1 MVYTESTSIGNGI
14 YSPVPSFFK
23 GENYELDLETQVKHA
38 KGLYD
43 NGINGVVIAGSMGE
57 SIHLTR
63 QERIEILKA
72 IRGAIPDKNF
82 KCISGMPYTNIA
94 DTISEIEE
102 ISQAGGDYAILLTP
116 GYYGP
121 NLTHQ
126 LGIIDY
132 FKLVA
137 DKLALPI
144 IIYHYPGV
152 SNGTDLVAETFDE
165 LLKHPKIV
173 GVKLTHF
180 SIDKYILLTGN
191 KEQNEANNFK
201 PFTGLGQILVPSL
214 AVGAFGAID
223 GMSGIFPKTLRKLY
237 QLYNDNQLEEA
248 NKLQY
253 LVTKAN
259 RMIFDLNLVG
269 VKYTLHLVHGLGD
282 SSVSGRPPLTNK
294 ITPEIYSKYEADIQA
309 LAKYETSL

>member
-1 MVYTESTSIGNGI
+1 MVFTEETSIGNGI
-14 YSPVPSFFK
+14 YSPVPTFFK
-23 GENYELDLETQVKHA
+23 ANYDLDLETQAKHA

-63 QERIEILKA
+63 QERVLVLKA
-72 IRGAIPDKNF
+72 IRAAIPDKNF
-82 KCISGMPYTNIA
+82 KCISGMPYTNMA

-102 ISQAGGDYAILLTP
+102 ISQAGADYAILLTP

-126 LGIIDY
+126 QGIIDY
-132 FKLVA
+132 FTLVA

-152 SNGTDLVAETFDE
+152 SNGTDIVAETFDV
-165 LLKHPKIV
+165 LAKHPKII

-180 SIDKYILLTGN
+180 SIEKYILLTG
-191 KEQNEANNFK
+191 KTEQNEANNFK

-223 GMSGIFPKTLRKLY
+223 GMSGIFPKTMKKLFKLY
-237 QLYNDNQLEEA
+237 NEQKFEEA

-253 LVTKAN
+253 MVTKAN
-259 RMIFDLNLVG
+259 QMIFDLNLVG
-269 VKYTLHLVHGLGD
+269 VKYTLHLIHGLGEE
-282 SSVSGRPPLTNK
+282 SASARPPLTNK
-294 ITPEIYSKYEADIQA
+294 ITPEIYSKYEGDIRA
-309 LAKYETSL
+309 LAKYEASL